1 MENVKVG
8 LVKGRHKMPVEKY
21 IFDEITD
28 VTDFEKFDLIAE
40 DFLSRSI
47 GIDIEPGRGLNS
59 ASYTDDQ
66 IYRGRRHLTVYVNGL
81 SAALAAVIGA
91 CGRLGVALTLMH
103 YDRDANTYIPQGI
116 F

>member
-21 IFDEITD
+21 IFDEIPD
-28 VTDFEKFDLIAE
+28 VTDFEKFDLVAE

-47 GIDIEPGRGLNS
+47 GIDVAPGRGLNS

-66 IYRGRRHLTVYVNGL
+66 IYRGRRHLTVYVSGL

-91 CGRLGVALTLMH
+91 CGRLGVTLTLLH
-103 YDRDANTYIPQGI
+103 YNRSTDTYIPQEI